1 MPVVLSSMSLK
12 AMVQLVAVESRKCI
26 DIFLTVNAY
35 RRCCRF
41 SLNTSLANHIITEN
55 IKLAKKPNSDAAFL
69 TAWLMKL
76 IDSEK
81 SLWRWRGAQSN
92 PPPADYNARDAH
104 SETAEVVPMPVIGG
118 ELGLQSIMHNALIE
132 LANMFVAEKDN
143 LAGDKWKG
151 GDLELGSTRW
161 IGDRRLFQLPIRRDK
176 QHYERQRV
184 EGRCCE
190 GHLRA

>member
-1 MPVVLSSMSLK
+1 
-12 AMVQLVAVESRKCI
+12 
-26 DIFLTVNAY
+26 
-35 RRCCRF
+35 
-41 SLNTSLANHIITEN
+41 
-55 IKLAKKPNSDAAFL
+55 
-69 TAWLMKL
+69 MKL

-151 GDLELGSTRW
+151 AIWNWAQHVGSGTADFSNFQYDETSSTMSANELKEGVARAIFELKLGLTRNDLDAFIKGLKSGTLCLRYSGNSITVTDPNGKAVTFGLGFKFILAQVSVFKLCST
-161 IGDRRLFQLPIRRDK
+161 GQLTHI
-176 QHYERQRV
+176 
-184 EGRCCE
+184 
-190 GHLRA
+190 